1 MTWRRFLSI
10 ALKLPF
16 FGFIIVIQSD
26 SMMMAIAV
34 FVSSGGRIK
43 QIENEK
49 KNCTIKKKPSQVCDK
64 NLRPISC
71 QFIALTR
78 LKHFPSSF
86 ICRFYLSWNLS
97 ESRVEYLW
105 TSVLKKEEGKVD
117 FDSKTQLNT
126 DAGWRS
132 EKFYHIFLLSNF
144 YLNKKLIFY
153 SAWTFT
159 RIDHSTVQLF
169 PLTFNGVFMILY
181 IQVVRNLII
190 CFSFKQLLITTHDT
204 GNNLW

>member
-1 MTWRRFLSI
+1 MTTTSI
-10 ALKLPF
+10 GLKLLF
-16 FGFIIVIQSD
+16 FCFIIVIQSD
-26 SMMMAIAV
+26 SMMAIAV

-86 ICRFYLSWNLS
+86 ICRFYLSWNPS

-105 TSVLKKEEGKVD
+105 TSVLRKEEGKVD

-132 EKFYHIFLLSNF
+132 EKFYHIFLSYF
-144 YLNKKLIFY
+144 YLNKKLIFHLV
-153 SAWTFT
+153 WTS
-159 RIDHSTVQLF
+159 IYHLTV
-169 PLTFNGVFMILY
+169 
-181 IQVVRNLII
+181 
-190 CFSFKQLLITTHDT
+190 
-204 GNNLW
+204 